1 MKQEILRLEGVTY
14 KKENHMIFRNLTLNI
29 FAGEVMGLLPSSA
42 YGLDELLEII
52 TENPSLY
59 YGYVYYQEHCVNSW
73 KDPSH
78 LKNRICVI
86 DSETSLV
93 NGLNVVT
100 NVFALRAGFRQEI
113 INEHML
119 AKQLQPFLEEIH
131 VSIHLYV
138 LVENL
143 TPYERVIVELLR
155 AVVAGYRL
163 IIMREISTVISENE
177 MEELYKIIRYYAEK
191 GFSFFYISFHFEE
204 IQQVCTR
211 AALMTE
217 GTIELIM
224 EEKEIQEGLNLMYYQ
239 DYYNHVS
246 YRMRHRVRG
255 SQIEVLKV
263 RPLCGDYPEE
273 FGFSVYQGECL
284 VVQCLETKLYREIR
298 EGMEGELWY
307 KSRQIL
313 FLKEEPA
320 KTMLFEDLSVK
331 DNLCLALDGKMPSI
345 WLRKKVQKTVREEYR
360 RTFGEDIFYKGVKDL
375 TDTQKINLVYMR
387 ILLEKPKVVFM
398 LQPFKNA
405 DISHRLQIWELQAK
419 LLEKGIAI
427 VILAMNMSDSLAIA
441 DRLIRIGRINGKLV
455 EKEYTQ
461 EQFAKLPVYL
471 PWVELLDEMKEG
483 RKSDGG
489 NSGN

>member
-1 MKQEILRLEGVTY
+1 
-14 KKENHMIFRNLTLNI
+14 
-29 FAGEVMGLLPSSA
+29 
-42 YGLDELLEII
+42 
-52 TENPSLY
+52 
-59 YGYVYYQEHCVNSW
+59 
-73 KDPSH
+73 
-78 LKNRICVI
+78 
-86 DSETSLV
+86 
-93 NGLNVVT
+93 
-100 NVFALRAGFRQEI
+100 
-113 INEHML
+113 
-119 AKQLQPFLEEIH
+119 
-131 VSIHLYV
+131 
-138 LVENL
+138 
-143 TPYERVIVELLR
+143 
-155 AVVAGYRL
+155 
-163 IIMREISTVISENE
+163 
-177 MEELYKIIRYYAEK
+177 
-191 GFSFFYISFHFEE
+191 
-204 IQQVCTR
+204 
-211 AALMTE
+211 
-217 GTIELIM
+217 
-224 EEKEIQEGLNLMYYQ
+224 
-239 DYYNHVS
+239 
-246 YRMRHRVRG
+246 
-255 SQIEVLKV
+255 
-263 RPLCGDYPEE
+263 
-273 FGFSVYQGECL
+273 
-284 VVQCLETKLYREIR
+284 
-298 EGMEGELWY
+298 MEGELWY

-419 LLEKGIAI
+419 LLEKGITI

>member
-131 VSIHLYV
+131 VSIHPYV

-191 GFSFFYISFHFEE
+191 GFSFFISVF
-204 IQQVCTR
+204 ILR
-211 AALMTE
+211 
-217 GTIELIM
+217 
-224 EEKEIQEGLNLMYYQ
+224 
-239 DYYNHVS
+239 
-246 YRMRHRVRG
+246 R
-255 SQIEVLKV
+255 
-263 RPLCGDYPEE
+263 
-273 FGFSVYQGECL
+273 FSRY
-284 VVQCLETKLYREIR
+284 VQ
-298 EGMEGELWY
+298 
-307 KSRQIL
+307 
-313 FLKEEPA
+313 
-320 KTMLFEDLSVK
+320 
-331 DNLCLALDGKMPSI
+331 
-345 WLRKKVQKTVREEYR
+345 
-360 RTFGEDIFYKGVKDL
+360 
-375 TDTQKINLVYMR
+375 
-387 ILLEKPKVVFM
+387 
-398 LQPFKNA
+398 
-405 DISHRLQIWELQAK
+405 
-419 LLEKGIAI
+419 
-427 VILAMNMSDSLAIA
+427 
-441 DRLIRIGRINGKLV
+441 
-455 EKEYTQ
+455 
-461 EQFAKLPVYL
+461 
-471 PWVELLDEMKEG
+471 ELL
-483 RKSDGG
+483 
-489 NSGN
+489 